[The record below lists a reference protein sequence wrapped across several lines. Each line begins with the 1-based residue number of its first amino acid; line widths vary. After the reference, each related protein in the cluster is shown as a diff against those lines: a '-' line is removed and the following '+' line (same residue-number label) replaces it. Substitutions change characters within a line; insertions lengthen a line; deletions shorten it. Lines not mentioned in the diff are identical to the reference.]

1 MKATALLLVL
11 IVSGLSFSVNA
22 DPGMTGKKTVISKKP
37 AGFDAF
43 HAHRKQ
49 TGVALAWISSSADV
63 TSFVIQHSFDGFSF
77 NTIDQVAPESS
88 GWTNYED
95 NAALPGYNYY
105 RIGAVLSDGS
115 IEYSDVEVVRIV
127 RRK

>member
-1 MKATALLLVL
+1 MKAKALLLL
-11 IVSGLSFSVNA
+11 IVVSGLSGSMNAGPGLPVKNSVIA
-22 DPGMTGKKTVISKKP
+22 KKP
-37 AGFDAF
+37 TGFDAF

-49 TGVALAWISSSADV
+49 AGVALAWMSSSADA
-63 TSFVIQHSFDGFSF
+63 TSFIIQHSFDGFSF
-77 NTIDQVAPESS
+77 NTIDEVSPETS
-88 GWTNYED
+88 GWNNYED
-95 NAALPGYNYY
+95 AAALPGYNHY